1 MSADTLGG
9 QPANSPSIDDW
20 KKLRADITNLSGR
33 WAMHLSSFERL
44 LQFKN
49 YIPEQ
54 VKSSLP
60 PNSSTEPEQLRETAI
75 LLCTHINHLEFW
87 RNFASVLENVEPIS
101 YAGRLYSRDT
111 QLEDAEESKRDAKNF
126 LFGSS
131 KPSNPLDPLS
141 PKPYAKPLH
150 RDTQLED
157 AEESKRDAKNFLF
170 GSSKPSNPLDP
181 LSPKPYAKP

>member
-150 RDTQLED
+150 RCWRTLSQLAMQED
-157 AEESKRDAKNFLF
+157 CIQ
-170 GSSKPSNPLDP
+170 GI
-181 LSPKPYAKP
+181 LSWKMRRRANGTRKIPFWEL